1 VPAQVF
7 LLLIVLMSHLVA
19 SVVLLES
26 VILEVRI
33 STLVL
38 AVNLSILPKLWHTV
52 HSPVNLS
59 DATKL
64 WGINSLDTWTD
75 KVYVGGG
82 EFYRQIMP

>member
-1 VPAQVF
+1 MFGIQGRELCVPAQVF

-38 AVNLSILPKLWHTV
+38 AVNLSILPKL
-52 HSPVNLS
+52 
-59 DATKL
+59 
-64 WGINSLDTWTD
+64 
-75 KVYVGGG
+75 
-82 EFYRQIMP
+82 